1 MSLIVQKYGG
11 SSVATLER
19 IAAVADRVRAHRA
32 AGHQLVV
39 VVSAMGDTTDDL
51 LGLARVLHPDAAG
64 RELDLL
70 LSTGEVVSCALLALA
85 VQAHG
90 VAACALTGG
99 QAGILTDGTFSRAA
113 IAEVAPQRLQQVL
126 AEGAVPI
133 V

>member
-1 MSLIVQKYGG
+1 MTLIVQKYGG

-19 IAAVADRVRAHRA
+19 IAAVAERVGARGA

-51 LGLARVLHPDAAG
+51 LALARALHPEARG

-85 VQAHG
+85 LQARG
-90 VAACALTGG
+90 VPACALTGG
-99 QAGILTDGTFSRAA
+99 QAGILTDG
-113 IAEVAPQRLQQVL
+113 
-126 AEGAVPI
+126 
-133 V
+133 